1 MSTNTQKKEGNPI
14 MNTTVSPNTIVN
26 GIDTEFLRGAIQA
39 ITEDPARGQTNWK
52 VRTTWKGGTRNDT
65 HVTEY
70 SIGGEK
76 VKKDF
81 TIRIDEPLEL
91 GGTNQHANPQEYLLA
106 ALNSCMMVGYAAVCA
121 LEGITLEEMY
131 LETEGDIDL
140 RGFLGI
146 DENVKPGY
154 DSLKYTVH
162 LKGDATSAQFQKVH
176 EFVMRTSPNR
186 FNVAGAITLNTR
198 LVVD

>member
-1 MSTNTQKKEGNPI
+1 M
-14 MNTTVSPNTIVN
+14 
-26 GIDTEFLRGAIQA
+26 
-39 ITEDPARGQTNWK
+39 
-52 VRTTWKGGTRNDT
+52 
-65 HVTEY
+65 
-70 SIGGEK
+70 
-76 VKKDF
+76 KKDF

-186 FNVAGAITLNTR
+186 FNVASAITLNTR